1 MIFLADI
8 YNIKI
13 GDNKIRHFFFQSGI
27 GEYDSIYK
35 NSFLLIFI
43 HCFDKY
49 ISSAYH
55 VLDFVVVIYTDL
67 KLQPVVESIAFL
79 KTFLLLTER

>member
-1 MIFLADI
+1 MAL
-8 YNIKI
+8 
-13 GDNKIRHFFFQSGI
+13 FFQSGI

-35 NSFLLIFI
+35 NSFLLIFF

-79 KTFLLLTER
+79 KIFLLLTER